1 MSTDGHII
9 TNQHVI
15 DGAQAIQ
22 ILLSDGRRASA
33 SVVGIDPDTD
43 LALLKTDLTGLSP
56 SRPPTPMRLT
66 SVMSSWPSEILTAS
80 VTP

>member
-43 LALLKTDLTGLSP
+43 LALLKTELTGLSAIETAD
-56 SRPPTPMRLT
+56 SDRLT
-66 SVMSSWPSEILTAS
+66 SVMSSWLSEILTAS
-80 VTP
+80 VTL

>member
-43 LALLKTDLTGLSP
+43 LAL
-56 SRPPTPMRLT
+56 
-66 SVMSSWPSEILTAS
+66 
-80 VTP
+80 